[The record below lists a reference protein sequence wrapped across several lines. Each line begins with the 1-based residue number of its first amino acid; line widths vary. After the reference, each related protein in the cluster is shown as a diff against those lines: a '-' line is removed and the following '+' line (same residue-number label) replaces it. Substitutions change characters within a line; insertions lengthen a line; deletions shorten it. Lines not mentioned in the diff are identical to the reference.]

1 MATTKEITKRK
12 VTMRSVTLAADGE
25 SLLEHKAED
34 YVRPDHLDAYVAD
47 ARTKWQSVEVSE
59 EPDAGPGGYDGA
71 TAVPAHLPLPDA
83 GVVYPAEGKE
93 AEKLAASLAKAEQ
106 KES

>member
-1 MATTKEITKRK
+1 MAKDDRVTKRK
-12 VTMRSVTLAADGE
+12 VTMRSIVLGADGAT
-25 SLLEHKAED
+25 LEHKVED
-34 YVRPDHLDAYVAD
+34 YVRPDHLDAYVTD

-71 TAVPAHLPLPDA
+71 TSVPAHLSLPDA
-83 GVVYPAEGKE
+83 GVVYPAT
-93 AEKLAASLAKAEQ
+93 